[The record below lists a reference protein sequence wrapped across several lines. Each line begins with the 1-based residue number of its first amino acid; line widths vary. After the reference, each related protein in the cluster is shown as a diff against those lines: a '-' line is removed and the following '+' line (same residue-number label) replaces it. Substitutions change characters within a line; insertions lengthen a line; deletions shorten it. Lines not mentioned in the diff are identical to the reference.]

1 MIDLQNKQPK
11 ILVIGDLMVDH
22 YLWGSCERISPEAPV
37 QVVKVD
43 NESKLLGGAGNVVNN
58 LNALGAE
65 VDVISVIGECETS
78 AELKKLLLEIKVST
92 CHLIV
97 QKNRVTS
104 KKSRIIAEQQQVV
117 RYDRESTDE
126 INNNSQMAIIKI
138 FKSIINNYEVI
149 LLSDYGKGILTFDLT
164 QSLISIASQHSKKL
178 LIDPKGKD
186 YSKYKEL
193 KVTKENKILTIA
205 INRPEHMNAVNKQL
219 HGEFST
225 IFIDAEYD
233 DDIDIV
239 ILTGSGKAFCAGGD
253 LKWLLG
259 IHGDPVAT
267 SYHISHDRKIQNAM
281 LDMEKPIIAKVN
293 GPAIGL
299 GCSLALF
306 CDFIYATPRSK
317 FADPHVSVGL
327 VAGDGGC
334 VMWPQLIGY
343 ARAKKYLLTGEVIIA
358 QDALEMGLIT
368 EVIEE
373 DQIDAEVQ
381 QLAEKLRDGAKYAIR
396 WTKTSINAGLKVM
409 ANSII
414 DRAAAFENVTQL
426 MEDHKIALQAFS
438 DKETPKFKQK

>member
-1 MIDLQNKQPK
+1 M
-11 ILVIGDLMVDH
+11 
-22 YLWGSCERISPEAPV
+22 
-37 QVVKVD
+37 
-43 NESKLLGGAGNVVNN
+43 
-58 LNALGAE
+58 
-65 VDVISVIGECETS
+65 
-78 AELKKLLLEIKVST
+78 
-92 CHLIV
+92 
-97 QKNRVTS
+97 
-104 KKSRIIAEQQQVV
+104 
-117 RYDRESTDE
+117 
-126 INNNSQMAIIKI
+126 
-138 FKSIINNYEVI
+138 
-149 LLSDYGKGILTFDLT
+149 
-164 QSLISIASQHSKKL
+164 
-178 LIDPKGKD
+178 D
-186 YSKYKEL
+186 YSKYQEL
-193 KVTKENKILTIA
+193 KVTKINRILTIS
-205 INRPEHMNAVNKQL
+205 INRPEDMNAVNEQL

-239 ILTGSGKAFCAGGD
+239 ILTGSGKAFCAGDD

-343 ARAKKYLLTGEVIIA
+343 ARAKKFLLTGEIMLA
-358 QDALEMGLIT
+358 NDALEMGLIT
-368 EVIEE
+368 EVVNE
-373 DQIDAEVQ
+373 DKIDEEVQ
-381 QLAEKLRDGAKYAIR
+381 ELAEKLRDGAKYAIR
-396 WTKTSINAGLKVM
+396 WTKTSINAGLKVI

-438 DKETPKFKQK
+438 DKEPPKFKQK

>member
-1 MIDLQNKQPK
+1 M
-11 ILVIGDLMVDH
+11 
-22 YLWGSCERISPEAPV
+22 
-37 QVVKVD
+37 
-43 NESKLLGGAGNVVNN
+43 
-58 LNALGAE
+58 
-65 VDVISVIGECETS
+65 
-78 AELKKLLLEIKVST
+78 
-92 CHLIV
+92 
-97 QKNRVTS
+97 
-104 KKSRIIAEQQQVV
+104 
-117 RYDRESTDE
+117 
-126 INNNSQMAIIKI
+126 
-138 FKSIINNYEVI
+138 
-149 LLSDYGKGILTFDLT
+149 
-164 QSLISIASQHSKKL
+164 
-178 LIDPKGKD
+178 D

-193 KVTKENKILTIA
+193 KITQEDKILTIT
-205 INRPEHMNAVNKQL
+205 INRPNDMNAVNEQL
-219 HGEFST
+219 HLEFST
-225 IFIDAEYD
+225 IFIDVEFD
-233 DDIDIV
+233 DGVDIV
-239 ILTGSGKAFCAGGD
+239 ILTGAGKSFCAGGD

-259 IHGDPVAT
+259 VHGDPVAT

-343 ARAKKYLLTGEVIIA
+343 ARAKKYLLTGEVMLA

-414 DRAAAFENVTQL
+414 DRAAAFENITQL

-438 DKETPKFKQK
+438 DKEKPKFKQK

>member
-1 MIDLQNKQPK
+1 M
-11 ILVIGDLMVDH
+11 
-22 YLWGSCERISPEAPV
+22 
-37 QVVKVD
+37 
-43 NESKLLGGAGNVVNN
+43 
-58 LNALGAE
+58 
-65 VDVISVIGECETS
+65 
-78 AELKKLLLEIKVST
+78 
-92 CHLIV
+92 
-97 QKNRVTS
+97 
-104 KKSRIIAEQQQVV
+104 
-117 RYDRESTDE
+117 
-126 INNNSQMAIIKI
+126 
-138 FKSIINNYEVI
+138 
-149 LLSDYGKGILTFDLT
+149 
-164 QSLISIASQHSKKL
+164 
-178 LIDPKGKD
+178 D

-193 KVTKENKILTIA
+193 KITKENKILTIT
-205 INRPEHMNAVNKQL
+205 INRPDDMNAVNEQL

-259 IHGDPVAT
+259 IQGDPVAT

-306 CDFIYATPRSK
+306 CDFVYATPRSK

-343 ARAKKYLLTGEVIIA
+343 ARAKKFLLTGEIMLA
-358 QDALEMGLIT
+358 NDSLEMGLIT
-368 EVIEE
+368 EVVDE
-373 DQIDAEVQ
+373 DKIDAEVQ

-396 WTKTSINAGLKVM
+396 WTKTSINAGLKVI

-426 MEDHKIALQAFS
+426 MEDHKIALKAFS
-438 DKETPKFKQK
+438 DKELPKFKQK